1 MAVGRLVLGVV
12 CTFTA
17 GGLLFVQPPVTG
29 PHGSHD
35 RYQLRSQGEVP
46 QVTVF
51 DQSEVV
57 APTMATSS
65 ASTSILIGVFL
76 GLLVGLTGYAAPAEA
91 NARGVFEYLRPT
103 ATDGKL
109 EDWDKNEVDN
119 LKRMS
124 ADAKKQYKS
133 VKAADDAAEAAAK
146 ALMKPNYDRVSTGGG
161 NYKQYKMDLAYP
173 IKTIPDRDDGTYDF
187 GINAPKTKVKKG
199 LGGRYSALQPISNG
213 VDEEE
218 KAAVQKSMAAMI
230 TKPTKYGNFYGSARF
245 PSPYPYKE
253 QPRFREKVFGEYG
266 QKVADALN
274 AQEAAAKKN

>member
-1 MAVGRLVLGVV
+1 MAVGRSVVLLLGVA
-12 CTFTA
+12 CAFTA
-17 GGLLFVQPPVTG
+17 GGLLFTQPAVTG
-29 PHGSHD
+29 PHGTH
-35 RYQLRSQGEVP
+35 QPRSLGEVP
-46 QVTVF
+46 QVTAF
-51 DQSEVV
+51 DQSEVA
-57 APTMATSS
+57 APAVATSS

-76 GLLVGLTGYAAPAEA
+76 GLLVGLTGYATPAEA
-91 NARGVFEYLRPT
+91 KARGVFEYLAPT

-109 EDWDKNEVDN
+109 QDWDKLEIDN
-119 LKRMS
+119 LAALK
-124 ADAKKQYKS
+124 ADAKKRYKA
-133 VKAADDAAEAAAK
+133 VKRADAAAEAAAK

-187 GINAPKTKVKKG
+187 GINAPKTKRKKG

-218 KAAVQKSMAAMI
+218 KAAVLESMKAMI

-245 PSPYPYKE
+245 PAPYPYKE

-266 QKVADALN
+266 QKAADALN
-274 AQEAAAKKN
+274 AQEAAAKKK